1 MKKLPFI
8 FNFVLCIIFFCIAG
22 YYVEQTEEALPRA
35 IMWITAGAWSAFMIY
50 IMHTQEREKQLDN
63 IKKNQEKIIEELER
77 FHNIDVVFKDK

>member
-1 MKKLPFI
+1 
-8 FNFVLCIIFFCIAG
+8 
-22 YYVEQTEEALPRA
+22 
-35 IMWITAGAWSAFMIY
+35 MIY